1 MGKKRYSIHIEN
13 AGEGLNVD
21 LPDDIK
27 SFDLIQK
34 VTKELGEWQKQNDK
48 RAFFLIAAGEKE
60 GDDNDNERN
69 MAVGSG
75 GDDKDLALM
84 MHGAINANKDLQKAL
99 YRACKLQEIT
109 DIDND
114 NDKQFN

>member
-1 MGKKRYSIHIEN
+1 MKKKEYSVHIEDS
-13 AGEGLNVD
+13 GEGLNVD
-21 LPDDIK
+21 LPDDMK
-27 SFDLIQK
+27 SFGLIQK
-34 VTKELGEWQKQNDK
+34 VTRELGEWQKQNDK
-48 RAFFLIAAGEKE
+48 RAFFLITVSERE
-60 GDDNDNERN
+60 GDDNGRN

-84 MHGAINANKDLQKAL
+84 MHGAMNANKDLQKAL

-114 NDKQFN
+114 KQFN

>member
-1 MGKKRYSIHIEN
+1 MGKKEYSIRIEN
-13 AGEGLNVD
+13 AGEGLNAD
-21 LPDDIK
+21 LPGDMK
-27 SFDLIQK
+27 SLGLIQK
-34 VTKELGEWQKQNDK
+34 VTKELGEWQEQNDK
-48 RAFFLIAAGEKE
+48 RAFFLIVAGEKE
-60 GDDNDNERN
+60 GDDDDRN

-84 MHGAINANKDLQKAL
+84 MHGAMNANKDLQKAL

>member
-21 LPDDIK
+21 LPGDMN
-27 SFDLIQK
+27 SFSLIQK
-34 VTKELGEWQKQNDK
+34 VTKELEEWQKQNDK
-48 RAFFLIAAGEKE
+48 RAFFLITVGEKE
-60 GDDNDNERN
+60 GDDDSRN

-75 GDDKDLALM
+75 GDDKNLALM
-84 MHGAINANKDLQKAL
+84 MHVAMNANKDLQKAL
-99 YRACKLQEIT
+99 CRACKLQEIT

>member
-1 MGKKRYSIHIEN
+1 M
-13 AGEGLNVD
+13 
-21 LPDDIK
+21 K
-27 SFDLIQK
+27 SLGLIQK
-34 VTKELGEWQKQNDK
+34 VTKELGEWQEQNDK
-48 RAFFLIAAGEKE
+48 RAFFLIATSENE
-60 GDDNDNERN
+60 GDDDDRN

-75 GDDKDLALM
+75 GDDKNLALM
-84 MHGAINANKDLQKAL
+84 MLGAINTNKDLQKAL

>member
-1 MGKKRYSIHIEN
+1 MKKKEYSVHIED

-21 LPDDIK
+21 LPGDME
-27 SFDLIQK
+27 SLGLIQK
-34 VTKELGEWQKQNDK
+34 VTRELGKWQKQNDK
-48 RAFFLIAAGEKE
+48 RAFFLITVSEKE
-60 GDDNDNERN
+60 GDDNDNGRN

-75 GDDKDLALM
+75 GKDKDLALM
-84 MHGAINANKDLQKAL
+84 MHGAMNANKDLQKAL
-99 YRACKLQEIT
+99 YRACKLQEIA